1 MSDWFSLRLKG
12 LVISDINK
20 MVTVQ
25 DLWDKW
31 VKENSNNP
39 FLYTGYQNQLFQE
52 YKVNPPSNLLFLAN
66 DKVVGLYPSG
76 IKTMGFLYRYCI
88 FALGIDFERDFNF
101 GERKEEILKFMVKTV
116 FEKLNCSYLDFV
128 LPSDSENIKILEAI
142 SVDLGLN
149 FSTEPEKGHSVL
161 QVKSSWAEFEKI
173 RGRNLRKMIN
183 KTERQ
188 LTELGTW
195 KIEILGKEQ
204 DESKLFQRVLEVEK
218 ESWKDQFYKKHKMP
232 MDRNLLFVWKGSQ
245 RVSLY
250 DQGYDWKV
258 AFLELNGKTI
268 AYSLFT
274 QFKESAFV
282 IKTSFSDKYRKLY
295 PGIYIN
301 HVVLRELFGRQTVK
315 EIDFLTDLDFH
326 RKWTSPP
333 PARTRVML
341 SKRGL
346 KYHLVRKILFRIV
359 NILNFLMYYLRM
371 R

>member
-1 MSDWFSLRLKG
+1 MKLKG
-12 LVISDINK
+12 QVISDINK
-20 MVTVQ
+20 MGAVQ

-39 FLYTGYQNQLFQE
+39 FLYTGYQNQLFHE

-76 IKTMGFLYRYCI
+76 IKTMGFLYRYCT

-101 GERKEEILKFMVKTV
+101 GENKAEILKFMVNIA
-116 FEKLNCSYLDFV
+116 FEQMNCSFLDLV
-128 LPSDSENIKILEAI
+128 LPSDSENIKILETI
-142 SVDLGLN
+142 SKDLGLN
-149 FSTEPEKGHSVL
+149 FSTAPEKGHSVL
-161 QVKSSWAEFEKI
+161 HVKSSWAEFEKI

-188 LTELGTW
+188 LTALGAW

-204 DESKLFQRVLEVEK
+204 DGSKIFQRILEVEK

-232 MDRNLLFVWKGSQ
+232 MDRNLLFIWKGTQ
-245 RVSLY
+245 KVSLF
-250 DQGYDWKV
+250 DPNYDWKV

-268 AYSLFT
+268 AYSIFT

-282 IKTSFSDKYRKLY
+282 IKTSFSDQYRKLY

-301 HVVLRELFGRQTVK
+301 HVVLRELFDRQTVK

-341 SKRGL
+341 DKGGL
-346 KYHLVRKILFRIV
+346 DHYFGKKVLFRII
-359 NILNFLMYYLRM
+359 NALNTLSYYLRI